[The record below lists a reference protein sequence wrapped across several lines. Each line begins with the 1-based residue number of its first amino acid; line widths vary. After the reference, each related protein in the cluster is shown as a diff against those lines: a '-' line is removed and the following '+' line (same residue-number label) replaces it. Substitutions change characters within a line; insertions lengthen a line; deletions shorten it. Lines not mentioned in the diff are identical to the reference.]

1 MKLNY
6 ALRRAG
12 IQAAAALAQNPFLLN
27 LWQGIIFKGDSKY
40 VCAPSLNCWSCPA
53 AAGACPIGALQN
65 VAMGAQYSASFYA
78 LGFLAIVGVFV
89 GRLVCGFLCLFGFL
103 QDLLYKIPA
112 PKLRVPKRLDR
123 VLRKAKY
130 LVLVFLVLLLPA
142 VATNNFGLG
151 SPWFCE
157 YLCPAGTIEAG
168 IPLIAT
174 NPSLQAMLGAL
185 FDWKLGVAI
194 AILVL
199 AVFVSRPFCK
209 YLCPLGAIYGL
220 MNRISF
226 VKLAVNDR
234 ACIQC
239 GRCAEACPM
248 DVEAPERIPTS
259 AECIRCGVCKSVCPA
274 SAIRWSALKAPTLAQ
289 GEVPHEKAA
298 MGGTAAGAN
307 TAAGASAPDE

>member
-6 ALRRAG
+6 AMRRAG

-65 VAMGAQYSASFYA
+65 VAMGAQYSVSLYA

-103 QDLLYKIPA
+103 QDLLYKIPT
-112 PKLRVPKRLDR
+112 PKLRVPKRLDH

-142 VATNNFGLG
+142 VVTNNFGLG
-151 SPWFCE
+151 TPWFCE
-157 YLCPAGTIEAG
+157 FLCPAGTIEAG

-174 NPSLQAMLGAL
+174 NPSLQAMLGLL
-185 FDWKLGVAI
+185 FDWKLAVAI

-199 AVFVSRPFCK
+199 AVFVGRPFCK

-220 MNRISF
+220 MNRVSF
-226 VKLAVNDR
+226 VKLTVNNH
-234 ACIQC
+234 ACIRC
-239 GRCAEACPM
+239 GRCAEVCPM
-248 DVEAPERIPTS
+248 DVEAPERISTS
-259 AECIRCGVCKSVCPA
+259 AECIRCGVCKNACPG
-274 SAIRWSALKAPTLAQ
+274 SAIHWSAFESPTLAP
-289 GEVPHEKAA
+289 GEVSREKAA
-298 MGGTAAGAN
+298 PDGTV
-307 TAAGASAPDE
+307 TSASTLGE

>member
-1 MKLNY
+1 MKLGLTY
-6 ALRRAG
+6 AMRRAG

-65 VAMGAQYSASFYA
+65 VAMGAQYSVSFYA

-103 QDLLYKIPA
+103 QDLLYKIPT
-112 PKLRVPKRLDR
+112 PNLRVPKRLDR

-130 LVLVFLVLLLPA
+130 LVLVFMVLLLPA
-142 VATNNFGLG
+142 VVTNSFGLG
-151 SPWFCE
+151 TPWFCE

-185 FDWKLGVAI
+185 FNWKVGVAV
-194 AILVL
+194 ALLVL

-220 MNRISF
+220 MNRISS
-226 VKLAVNDR
+226 VKLTVNDHV
-234 ACIQC
+234 CVHC
-239 GRCAEACPM
+239 GKCAAACPM

-259 AECIRCGVCKSVCPA
+259 AECIRCGICKNVCPTSAISWSAFQTPTLNQGEAASGKATA
-274 SAIRWSALKAPTLAQ
+274 SAATP
-289 GEVPHEKAA
+289 G
-298 MGGTAAGAN
+298 
-307 TAAGASAPDE
+307 D